1 MIDIDR
7 YNVEYSRLNE
17 SIVKVSE
24 LQNIIDHLP
33 NDSDPDI
40 VMGEEWLPE
49 RLVNTKLD
57 GELLFMEFDNAPE
70 ENQGDDEGR
79 GFVEHEIAMIREKLE
94 QLLDE
99 PSDTKTKADA
109 LLAIFLMGHE
119 LSSSEVIEVLET
131 TEAEMDESEVTEL
144 EANEPDIVLPAT
156 SELEI
161 NEPQTLELETSALET
176 EHHLQRFRNRIE
188 TLDDII
194 SSLIACWPNF
204 KKNHRN

>member
-1 MIDIDR
+1 MIDFDR
-7 YNVEYSRLNE
+7 YNEEYSRLNE

-33 NDSDPDI
+33 QDSDPDI

-49 RLVNTKLD
+49 RLVNTRLD
-57 GELLFMEFDNAPE
+57 SDMLFLEFDNAPE

-94 QLLDE
+94 QVLDD

-119 LSSSEVIEVLET
+119 LSSSEVIEVLESTEHEMTELEATESEMPDQAT
-131 TEAEMDESEVTEL
+131 TEAETTEL
-144 EANEPDIVLPAT
+144 EANQSEAIEQDISA
-156 SELEI
+156 LEI
-161 NEPQTLELETSALET
+161 NEPDTPEFETSDLETRQLK
-176 EHHLQRFRNRIE
+176 
-188 TLDDII
+188 D
-194 SSLIACWPNF
+194 
-204 KKNHRN
+204 

>member
-1 MIDIDR
+1 M
-7 YNVEYSRLNE
+7 
-17 SIVKVSE
+17 KVSE

-94 QLLDE
+94 QVLDD

-119 LSSSEVIEVLET
+119 LSSSEVIEVLEMTEDET
-131 TEAEMDESEVTEL
+131 TEGEMTEL
-144 EANEPDIVLPAT
+144 ETTVPETPELGTTAVETHEPDT
-156 SELEI
+156 SELD
-161 NEPQTLELETSALET
+161 TSALET
-176 EHHLQRFRNRIE
+176 QQLNDTPPTI
-188 TLDDII
+188 
-194 SSLIACWPNF
+194 
-204 KKNHRN
+204 

>member
-1 MIDIDR
+1 MIDFDR
-7 YNVEYSRLNE
+7 YNEEYSRLNE

-33 NDSDPDI
+33 QDSDPDI

-49 RLVNTKLD
+49 RLVNTRLD
-57 GELLFMEFDNAPE
+57 SDMLFLEFDNAPE

-94 QLLDE
+94 QVLDD

-119 LSSSEVIEVLET
+119 LSSSEVIEILEMTELEATESEMPDQAT
-131 TEAEMDESEVTEL
+131 TEAETTEL
-144 EANEPDIVLPAT
+144 EANQSEAIEQDISA
-156 SELEI
+156 LEI
-161 NEPQTLELETSALET
+161 NEPDTPEFETSDLETRQLK
-176 EHHLQRFRNRIE
+176 
-188 TLDDII
+188 D
-194 SSLIACWPNF
+194 
-204 KKNHRN
+204 

>member
-1 MIDIDR
+1 M
-7 YNVEYSRLNE
+7 
-17 SIVKVSE
+17 KVSE

-131 TEAEMDESEVTEL
+131 TEAEMDEPEVTEL
-144 EANEPDIVLPAT
+144 EANESDMALLAT
-156 SELEI
+156 SALEI

-176 EHHLQRFRNRIE
+176 KQLNDSPPTI
-188 TLDDII
+188 
-194 SSLIACWPNF
+194 
-204 KKNHRN
+204 

>member
-131 TEAEMDESEVTEL
+131 TEAEMAESEVMEL
-144 EANEPDIVLPAT
+144 EENELIWRYRQHLRSKLT
-156 SELEI
+156 SLK
-161 NEPQTLELETSALET
+161 
-176 EHHLQRFRNRIE
+176 H
-188 TLDDII
+188 
-194 SSLIACWPNF
+194 
-204 KKNHRN
+204 

>member
-131 TEAEMDESEVTEL
+131 TEAEMAESDMTVPE
-144 EANEPDIVLPAT
+144 T
-156 SELEI
+156 SACET
-161 NEPQTLELETSALET
+161 NEPQTPELEASALET
-176 EHHLQRFRNRIE
+176 KQLNDSPPTI
-188 TLDDII
+188 
-194 SSLIACWPNF
+194 
-204 KKNHRN
+204 

>member
-1 MIDIDR
+1 MLGIDR
-7 YNVEYSRLNE
+7 YNVGYSRLNE

-94 QLLDE
+94 QVLDD

-119 LSSSEVIEVLET
+119 LSSSEVIEVLEMTEDET
-131 TEAEMDESEVTEL
+131 TEGEITEQETIVPETPEL
-144 EANEPDIVLPAT
+144 DTAAVETHEPETPELDT
-156 SELEI
+156 S
-161 NEPQTLELETSALET
+161 TLETKELNDTPPT
-176 EHHLQRFRNRIE
+176 I
-188 TLDDII
+188 
-194 SSLIACWPNF
+194 
-204 KKNHRN
+204 

>member
-1 MIDIDR
+1 M
-7 YNVEYSRLNE
+7 
-17 SIVKVSE
+17 KVSE

-57 GELLFMEFDNAPE
+57 GELLFMDFDNAPE

-109 LLAIFLMGHE
+109 LLAIFLMVHE
-119 LSSSEVIEVLET
+119 LTSSEVIEVLEDL
-131 TEAEMDESEVTEL
+131 EDLEVAE
-144 EANEPDIVLPAT
+144 PG
-156 SELEI
+156 
-161 NEPQTLELETSALET
+161 
-176 EHHLQRFRNRIE
+176 H
-188 TLDDII
+188 
-194 SSLIACWPNF
+194 
-204 KKNHRN
+204 

>member
-7 YNVEYSRLNE
+7 YNEEYSRLNE

-33 NDSDPDI
+33 QDSDPDI

-49 RLVNTKLD
+49 RLVNTRLNSD
-57 GELLFMEFDNAPE
+57 MLFLEFDNAPE
-70 ENQGDDEGR
+70 ENQGDEEGR

-94 QLLDE
+94 QVLDD

-119 LSSSEVIEVLET
+119 LSSSEVIEILET
-131 TEAEMDESEVTEL
+131 TETEMAEQETAEAEMPELESEKAETTEL
-144 EANEPDIVLPAT
+144 EAVEFEIANLESTELAT
-156 SELEI
+156 KELENTEIETKELEI
-161 NEPQTLELETSALET
+161 TK
-176 EHHLQRFRNRIE
+176 
-188 TLDDII
+188 LDD
-194 SSLIACWPNF
+194 
-204 KKNHRN
+204 

>member
-1 MIDIDR
+1 MLGIDR

-33 NDSDPDI
+33 KDSDPDI
-40 VMGEEWLPE
+40 VMGEAWLPE
-49 RLVNTKLD
+49 RLVDTNLD
-57 GELLFMEFDNAPE
+57 GDMLFLEFDNAPE

-94 QLLDE
+94 LLLDE

-119 LSSSEVIEVLET
+119 LSSSEVIEILESTESET
-131 TEAEMDESEVTEL
+131 TEPEIAEHKTTESDSVEL
-144 EANEPDIVLPAT
+144 EASQLQTTKPDT
-156 SELEI
+156 
-161 NEPQTLELETSALET
+161 NKLETK
-176 EHHLQRFRNRIE
+176 EHH
-188 TLDDII
+188 DD
-194 SSLIACWPNF
+194 
-204 KKNHRN
+204 

>member
-1 MIDIDR
+1 M
-7 YNVEYSRLNE
+7 
-17 SIVKVSE
+17 KVSE

-94 QLLDE
+94 LLLDE

-131 TEAEMDESEVTEL
+131 TRS
-144 EANEPDIVLPAT
+144 LPKRY
-156 SELEI
+156 LNDQI
-161 NEPQTLELETSALET
+161 
-176 EHHLQRFRNRIE
+176 
-188 TLDDII
+188 
-194 SSLIACWPNF
+194 C
-204 KKNHRN
+204 

>member
-1 MIDIDR
+1 MLGIDR

-33 NDSDPDI
+33 KDSDPDI
-40 VMGEEWLPE
+40 VMGEAWLPE
-49 RLVNTKLD
+49 RLVDTNLD
-57 GELLFMEFDNAPE
+57 GDMLFLEFDNAPE

-94 QLLDE
+94 LLLDE

-119 LSSSEVIEVLET
+119 LSSSEVIEILESTESETTEPEIAEHKTTESDSVELEASTLET
-131 TEAEMDESEVTEL
+131 TK
-144 EANEPDIVLPAT
+144 PDT
-156 SELEI
+156 
-161 NEPQTLELETSALET
+161 NKLETKEL
-176 EHHLQRFRNRIE
+176 H
-188 TLDDII
+188 DD
-194 SSLIACWPNF
+194 
-204 KKNHRN
+204 